1 MNQGSW
7 ALVRHGETAWNKSGR
22 LQGRADIPLNNTG
35 REQAHAAAEEL
46 AGAGPWDMVIS
57 STLGRAR
64 ETAQIIST
72 QLGTGAV
79 VEVPALVERD
89 YGPAE
94 GASITGFDEATKRSL
109 MEGGESVE
117 SVVFRGT
124 TALNWLKSVYPGQRM
139 VIVSHGT
146 LIRLLLSDLY
156 GKEHPRVANGEVTE
170 FGVDLIQSVG
180 ERAPQLH

>member
-1 MNQGSW
+1 MNQGAW

-35 REQAHAAAEEL
+35 REQARAAAEEL

-72 QLGTGAV
+72 RLGTGPV

-89 YGPAE
+89 YGSAE

-124 TALNWLKSVYPGQRM
+124 AAFNWLKSVYPCQRM

-170 FGVDLIQSVG
+170 VDVDLIQSVG